1 MSPAARSSSDPAE
14 CSAADPPER
23 SAADPAGPR
32 AAVPPSPAAL
42 ALAAGAAARYGT
54 AAIDL
59 LADLVAFRTVAAPP
73 VPNVDLPEF
82 HRLKAYLAGR
92 AGDLG
97 LDCTDHGAAVVI
109 GLGSAPDRLGLLT
122 HADVQPADPVRW
134 GGDPFRLDT
143 VTEPGRL
150 VGRGVEDDKASIATA
165 LYAMRGLAD
174 RGPVRRRR
182 VELII
187 SMTEE
192 SDWTPFREFLRG
204 WRPPPLNVALDGEY
218 PVVTAEKG
226 TGSIRLTLSPEAG
239 REDGGGREPSI
250 ARLRGGAFRTQIPGE
265 AEALIERAGPDLA
278 PRLRAAIDPAWGV
291 TFDFEADAA
300 VGRGGA
306 VGRDGAVGRG
316 GPGGRLRVRAHGLA
330 AHSSTPH
337 EGRNAIT
344 HLAALLGTHRW
355 PPTPGG
361 RMVALIN
368 DLVGTGDH
376 AERFGDLPHAHDFMG
391 PLTLALTTLD
401 AGPDGSLTAGL
412 NVRRPVGRSRAE
424 VETAIRAALDGW
436 RERTGARLEATVRIG
451 EPYYVESAPHVPILL
466 GVFRHYT
473 GDHAARPIAVGGGTQ
488 ARLLPNGVNF
498 GPSMPGTVYT
508 GHSDHEF
515 MTAAQLR
522 LNLTMCTAV
531 LAELAG

>member
-1 MSPAARSSSDPAE
+1 MSPAARSSSDLAVR
-14 CSAADPPER
+14 SAAEPPER
-23 SAADPAGPR
+23 SAADPAGAL

-42 ALAAGAAARYGT
+42 ALAAGAAARYGD
-54 AAIDL
+54 AAIAL

-73 VPNVDLPEF
+73 VPNVDQPEF
-82 HRLKAYLAGR
+82 QRLKAYLAGR

-97 LDCTDHGAAVVI
+97 LDYTDHGAAVVI

-150 VGRGVEDDKASIATA
+150 IGRGVEDDKASIATA
-165 LYAMRGLAD
+165 LYAMRALAERRPA
-174 RGPVRRRR
+174 RGRR
-182 VELII
+182 VELIV

-192 SDWTPFREFLRG
+192 SDWTPFRKFLRT

-226 TGSIRLTLSPEAG
+226 TGSIRLTLSPEPD
-239 REDGGGREPSI
+239 RDEGGGREPRIASI
-250 ARLRGGAFRTQIPGE
+250 RGGAFRTQIPGE

-278 PRLRAAIDPAWGV
+278 PRLRAAIDPAWDV
-291 TFDFEADAA
+291 TFDFEADG
-300 VGRGGA
+300 VR
-306 VGRDGAVGRG
+306 GRG
-316 GPGGRLRVRAHGLA
+316 GPGRRRLLVRAHGLA
-330 AHSSTPH
+330 AHSSMPR

-344 HLAALLGTHRW
+344 HLAALLGTHAW

-361 RMVALIN
+361 LMVALIN

-376 AERFGDLPHAHDFMG
+376 AERFGDLAHAHDFMG

-401 AGPDGSLTAGL
+401 AGPDGELTAGL
-412 NVRRPVGRSRAE
+412 NVRRPIGRSRAE
-424 VETAIRAALDGW
+424 VEAAIRAALDGW
-436 RERTGARLEATVRIG
+436 RARTGARLDAAVQIG

-466 GVFRHYT
+466 GVFRHFT
-473 GDHAARPIAVGGGTQ
+473 GHPDAGPIAVGGGTQ

-498 GPSMPGTVYT
+498 GPSMPGAVYT

-515 MTAAQLR
+515 MTADQLR
-522 LNLTMCTAV
+522 LNLTMCTAA
-531 LAELAG
+531 LAEIARP

>member
-1 MSPAARSSSDPAE
+1 MSPAARSSSDP
-14 CSAADPPER
+14 PER
-23 SAADPAGPR
+23 SAAAPAGPSASGPAAAR
-32 AAVPPSPAAL
+32 AAAPPSHAAL
-42 ALAAGAAARYGT
+42 ALAGAAARYGD
-54 AAIDL
+54 AAIAL

-73 VPNVDLPEF
+73 VPNVDQPEF

-92 AGDLG
+92 ASELE
-97 LDCTDHGAAVVI
+97 LDYADHGAAVVI

-122 HADVQPADPVRW
+122 HADVQPAEPARW
-134 GGDPFRLDT
+134 GGDPFRLDA

-150 VGRGVEDDKASIATA
+150 IGRGVEDDKASIAAA
-165 LYAMRGLAD
+165 LYAMRALAD
-174 RGPVRRRR
+174 RGPPRRRR
-182 VELII
+182 VELIV

-192 SDWTPFREFLRG
+192 SDWTPFREFLQG

-226 TGSIRLTLSPEAG
+226 TGSVRLTLAPEPGRAQDDAPEPRIAG
-239 REDGGGREPSI
+239 
-250 ARLRGGAFRTQIPGE
+250 LRGGAFRTQIPGE
-265 AEALIERAGPDLA
+265 AEALLERAGADLA
-278 PRLRAAIDPAWGV
+278 SSLRAAVDPAWEV
-291 TFDFEADAA
+291 TFDFEADGSG
-300 VGRGGA
+300 GRSP
-306 VGRDGAVGRG
+306 D
-316 GPGGRLRVRAHGLA
+316 GGRLRVRAHGLA
-330 AHSSTPH
+330 AHSSMPH

-344 HLAALLGTHRW
+344 HLAALLGTRAW

-368 DLVGTGDH
+368 DLIGTGDH
-376 AERFGDLPHAHDFMG
+376 GERFGDLAHAHDFMG

-401 AGPDGSLTAGL
+401 EAPGGALTAGL

-424 VETAIRAALDGW
+424 VEAAIRAALDGW
-436 RERTGARLEATVRIG
+436 RARNRGARLAAEIEIG
-451 EPYYVESAPHVPILL
+451 EPYHVESAPHVPVLL

-473 GDHAARPIAVGGGTQ
+473 GNPAAGPIAVGGGTQ

-498 GPSMPGTVYT
+498 GPSMPGAVYT

-515 MTAAQLR
+515 MTADQLR